1 MNDVLKIV
9 DQKVVEPDTI
19 DEFIEAA
26 KIFDHDGD
34 GKIEVSE
41 LRWAMTQLGGPD
53 KMKDQLVDEMIAEL
67 DKEKTG
73 FIEIEQFAKI
83 TFNVKEEK
91 PKDDKKH
98 DKKNAKK

>member
-1 MNDVLKIV
+1 
-9 DQKVVEPDTI
+9 
-19 DEFIEAA
+19 
-26 KIFDHDGD
+26 
-34 GKIEVSE
+34 
-41 LRWAMTQLGGPD
+41 
-53 KMKDQLVDEMIAEL
+53 MIAEL